1 MFRMSISAQNDRVG
15 TEDTYVPPQSQ
26 PQATPLAPASVP
38 ANAPQTNAATR
49 TTGPRP
55 DPVARLA
62 ALLKQ

>member
-1 MFRMSISAQNDRVG
+1 MSISAQNDRVG
-15 TEDTYVPPQSQ
+15 TEDTYVPPQPQ
-26 PQATPLAPASVP
+26 PQAPLAPAGVP